1 LKTKSEYEIE
11 AFKQSFQD
19 KANMKI
25 VLYGVGQ
32 KTATLLNTSLGLN
45 IIGLLDKDIS
55 LVGTKMYGY
64 PVVDREFAEANA
76 DILIINTAESFWQ
89 TIYQRIKDWNIPI
102 YYRNGQK
109 ASEYK
114 VKEKIE
120 CDYWNKSYDDL
131 VDLVNKYDVI
141 SFDIFDTLVMR
152 KIYLPM
158 DVFSLVEKK
167 VQALYGSEFKFAEY
181 RRKAEI
187 NLENPTIN
195 EIYTEIQKITGW
207 NNALAEEIKQCE
219 IDTDIQLIVPREKMV
234 EFCNTLITQKKE
246 VCFVSDMYYSGK
258 QLQKILFKCGID
270 ADIDQIIV
278 SCECKK
284 SKKDSTLWEQY
295 KEQYIQSKRALHIGD
310 NEEADVKNPIKYGID
325 TYHIWNPIK
334 MLQHSSIKDIDSKVN
349 SIYASIVMGMINAK
363 IFNDPFVLNA
373 TKGMVKFSDLEDI
386 GYCVW
391 GSVVYTF
398 LLWIIKQGKEDG
410 LDTIAF
416 MARDGYLLQKAYE
429 FIREKIK
436 CDMPKSVYL
445 EISRRCIR
453 NAAAETWE
461 DVLELACEAYDGD
474 FKTFLQDRFAV
485 EVDLNEAQNFNMADI
500 QKDITKLDEHLQKY
514 KTQILKQINE
524 EKKGYQKY
532 LKSLNLGE
540 NYGVVDLFLYGSVQ
554 YYLGKFEK
562 KRLQGYYFCINKEP
576 DSKYYKSQGMSA
588 CFQKENDLTGKK
600 TNLHNYNV
608 FTEAFFTSPQGMLL
622 YIKKDGTKEYAKKM
636 SNQKNFSIRETM
648 LDGILDFIKVTIE
661 ILDTEHSIF
670 QNDASFSDYLFG
682 CFMYRGFEVPKCMKE
697 SFFWDNGLLNNK
709 ESAIWE

>member
-1 LKTKSEYEIE
+1 MKSKSEYEIE
-11 AFKQSFQD
+11 AFKQAFQD
-19 KANMKI
+19 KLNMKI

-32 KTATLLNTSLGLN
+32 KTATLLNASLGLN
-45 IIGLLDKDIS
+45 IIGLLDKDNS

-76 DILIINTAESFWQ
+76 DILIINTAENFWQ

-114 VKEKIE
+114 VKEKID

-131 VDLVNKYDVI
+131 VNLTNKYDVI
-141 SFDIFDTLVMR
+141 SFDIFDTLIMR
-152 KIYLPM
+152 KIYLSM

-167 VQALYGSEFKFAEY
+167 LQAMYGNEFKFAEY

-187 NLENPTIN
+187 NIDNPTID
-195 EIYTEIQKITGW
+195 EIYTEIQNITGW
-207 NNALAEEIKQCE
+207 NNNLIEEIKQCE
-219 IDTDIQLIVPREKMV
+219 IDTDTQLIVPRESMIAL
-234 EFCNTLITQKKE
+234 CNSLISQKE
-246 VCFVSDMYYSGK
+246 IYFVSDMYYSSE
-258 QLQKILFKCGID
+258 QLQKILFKCGIN
-270 ADIDQIIV
+270 ADIEQIIV

-284 SKKDSTLWEQY
+284 SKKDSVLWKY
-295 KEQYIQSKRALHIGD
+295 YTTQYIKLKKALHIGD
-310 NEEADVKNPIKYGID
+310 NEEADIKNPVKYGID
-325 TYHIWNPIK
+325 TYHIWNTVK

-349 SIYASIVMGMINAK
+349 SIYASIAMGMINAK
-363 IFNDPFVLNA
+363 IFNDPFALNL

-391 GSVVYTF
+391 GSVVYSF
-398 LLWIIKQGKEDG
+398 LIWIIEQSKNDG
-410 LDTIAF
+410 LGTIAF
-416 MARDGYLLQKAYE
+416 MGRDGYLLQKAYE

-453 NAAAETWE
+453 NASAETWE
-461 DVLELACEAYDGD
+461 DVLELAGEAYDGD
-474 FKTFLQDRFAV
+474 FKSFLKDRFAI
-485 EVDLNEAQNFNMADI
+485 EADFDEEQNINMTDI

-524 EKKGYQKY
+524 EKVGYRKY
-532 LKSLNLGE
+532 LKSLGLGE
-540 NYGVVDLFLYGSVQ
+540 NYGIVDLFLYGSVQ

-576 DSKYYKSQGMSA
+576 SSKYYKSQGMSA

-600 TNLHNYNV
+600 TNLHIYNV
-608 FTEAFFTSPQGMLL
+608 FTEAFFTSPKGMLL
-622 YIKKDGTKEYAKKM
+622 YIKEDGTKEYAKEM
-636 SNQKNFSIRETM
+636 SNQKTFNIREAM
-648 LDGILDFIKVTIE
+648 LDGISSFIRDMLQNYDKKNDIFYT
-661 ILDTEHSIF
+661 DTM
-670 QNDASFSDYLFG
+670 FSDELFG
-682 CFMYRGFEVPKCMKE
+682 CFMNIGFEIPKCMKE